1 MIILDTEEYV
11 KMRHEEAV
19 KTIAKALSNSEVPYT
34 FIKSSSLAL
43 HGLPVI
49 PNDIDIL
56 TTARGAY
63 DIEKIFSECL
73 VRNTNYSS
81 NDMFGSHFGELRI
94 NGVKIEVMG
103 DLTANHGRWQSYNHS
118 LRERDYITIDGYQI
132 PVSQLTHERESYL
145 ALNRQK
151 DVNKKILLEDKFS
164 LRV

>member
-1 MIILDTEEYV
+1 MQHKEV
-11 KMRHEEAV
+11 V

-94 NGVKIEVMG
+94 NGVKIELMG

-151 DVNKKILLEDKFS
+151 
-164 LRV
+164 

>member
-1 MIILDTEEYV
+1 MIILDTEEYA
-11 KMRHEEAV
+11 KMHKEAV
-19 KTIAKALSNSEVPYT
+19 KTIAQVLYNSEVPYT

-43 HGLPVI
+43 QGLPVI

-63 DIEKIFSECL
+63 DIEKMFREYL
-73 VRNTNYSS
+73 VRNTSYSS

-94 NGVKIEVMG
+94 NGVKIELMG